1 MGQTAAMADV
11 ARQEA
16 VIAAPVDELW
26 AVLVDFERYP
36 SWAADLKQVEVLE
49 RDDEGRGIEVLYR
62 AAAMGRSTTYVLR
75 YDHSDAPNRIPWV
88 LARGDIMRR
97 LDGAYTLLPDP
108 DDPNRTRVVYDL
120 VVELVVPLPGFVKS
134 RAEHK
139 IIHTALRDLR
149 THVEGKPAGR

>member
-49 RDDEGRGIEVLYR
+49 RDDEGRGVEVLYR

-108 DDPNRTRVVYDL
+108 DDATRTRVVYDL